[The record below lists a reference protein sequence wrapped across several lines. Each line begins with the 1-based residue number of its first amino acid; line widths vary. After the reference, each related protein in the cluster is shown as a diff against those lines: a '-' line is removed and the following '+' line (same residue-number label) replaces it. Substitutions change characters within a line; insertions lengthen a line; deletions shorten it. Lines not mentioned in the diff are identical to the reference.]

1 MGLSMLNDLTVW
13 KDERGRVFDPYS
25 PLNGRHGRVKT
36 RYFMVEGQGHFP
48 ADMLRYDQAWA
59 ITGLGVPDDPL
70 QPRRIVV
77 LATRQPVGKLQAPT
91 KGRWESFCWNVV
103 QRRVPFED
111 VRILVMGGDGTWT
124 GNCQRC
130 GERALAS
137 APSYFNGQTICLDC
151 MTAER
156 QHPDFNEARN
166 QAMRAVKRKDKT
178 FLGIGWR
185 GEQTA

>member
-1 MGLSMLNDLTVW
+1 MTTTGLPMLNDPVVW
-13 KDERGRVFDPYS
+13 KDERGREFDPYM
-25 PLNGRHGRVKT
+25 PLNGREGRVKT

-70 QPRRIVV
+70 QPRRTVV
-77 LATRQPVGKLQAPT
+77 LATRMGSGKVPT
-91 KGRWESFCWNVV
+91 EGRWQSFGWKVIA
-103 QRRVPFED
+103 REVPFED
-111 VRILVMGGDGTWT
+111 VMELVGITKWT
-124 GNCQRC
+124 GYCQRC
-130 GERALAS
+130 GKRAKAS
-137 APSYFNGQTICLDC
+137 VPSYFNCQTICMEC

-156 QHPDFNEARN
+156 LHPDFTEARN

-185 GEQTA
+185 GEVSA